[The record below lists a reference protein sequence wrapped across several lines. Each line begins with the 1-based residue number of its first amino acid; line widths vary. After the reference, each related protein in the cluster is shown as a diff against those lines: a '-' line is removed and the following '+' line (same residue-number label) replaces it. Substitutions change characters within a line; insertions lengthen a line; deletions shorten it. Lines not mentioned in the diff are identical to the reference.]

1 MEGRDVL
8 RMTCRTQS
16 RRRIGKR
23 GGDIMKKQITALALA
38 AMMAAASLA
47 GCSSKPAETSAPE
60 TEETAVETKAEET
73 EKAEAEN
80 GETEAA
86 AEQSENK
93 GTLVMATNAEFP
105 PYEFHDGG
113 EIVGIDVEIA
123 AAIAAEMGMDFEVED
138 IAFDSIIPEVQSGK
152 ADFGAAGMTVT
163 EDRKQSV
170 DFSDSYATATQVIIV
185 KADNADIASPDDLE
199 GKTIGVQLGT
209 TGDIYASDIADATI
223 EQYNKGFEAV
233 QALTQNK
240 IDAVIIDGEPA
251 KVFVAENEGLKI
263 LDEAFTTEEYAICVK
278 KGNTELLDG
287 INAAIASLK
296 ESGEL
301 QKIVDKY
308 ITAE

>member
-1 MEGRDVL
+1 
-8 RMTCRTQS
+8 
-16 RRRIGKR
+16 
-23 GGDIMKKQITALALA
+23 MKKQITALALA

-60 TEETAVETKAEET
+60 TEAQTEAEQTKAEEA
-73 EKAEAEN
+73 EAAEAEN
-80 GETEAA
+80 EETEAEA
-86 AEQSENK
+86 EAEQSENK
-93 GTLVMATNAEFP
+93 GVLVMATNAEFP

-170 DFSDSYATATQVIIV
+170 DFSDSYATATQVIII
-185 KADNADIASPDDLE
+185 KEDNADIVSPDDLP

-209 TGDIYASDIADATI
+209 TGDTYASDIADATI

-278 KGNTELLDG
+278 KGNTELLEG

>member
-1 MEGRDVL
+1 
-8 RMTCRTQS
+8 
-16 RRRIGKR
+16 
-23 GGDIMKKQITALALA
+23 MKKQFAALSMA
-38 AMMAAASLA
+38 AMMAAVSLA
-47 GCSSKPAETSAPE
+47 GCSSKPAETAASATEAATEAASEAAE
-60 TEETAVETKAEET
+60 TEAE
-73 EKAEAEN
+73 
-80 GETEAA
+80 ETEAA
-86 AEQSENK
+86 AESK

-123 AAIAAEMGMDFEVED
+123 AAIAKELGMDFEVED

-152 ADFGAAGMTVT
+152 ADFGAAGITVT

-170 DFSDSYATATQVIIV
+170 DFSDTYATATQVIIV
-185 KADNADIASPDDLE
+185 KEDNTEIGTPDDLV

-209 TGDIYASDIADATI
+209 TGDIYASDIEDATI

-233 QALTQNK
+233 QALSQNK

-251 KVFVAENEGLKI
+251 KVFVSENEGLKI

-278 KGNTELLDG
+278 KGNTELLED
-287 INAAIASLK
+287 INTAIANLK

-301 QKIVDKY
+301 QEIVDKY

>member
-1 MEGRDVL
+1 
-8 RMTCRTQS
+8 
-16 RRRIGKR
+16 
-23 GGDIMKKQITALALA
+23 MKKQITALALA

-60 TEETAVETKAEET
+60 TEAQTEAEQTKAEEA
-73 EKAEAEN
+73 EAAEAEN
-80 GETEAA
+80 EETEAEA
-86 AEQSENK
+86 EAEQSENK
-93 GTLVMATNAEFP
+93 GVLVMATNAEFP

-170 DFSDSYATATQVIIV
+170 DFSDSYATATQVIII
-185 KADNADIASPDDLE
+185 KEDNADIVSPDDLE

-233 QALTQNK
+233 DRK
-240 IDAVIIDGEPA
+240 SV
-251 KVFVAENEGLKI
+251 V
-263 LDEAFTTEEYAICVK
+263 
-278 KGNTELLDG
+278 
-287 INAAIASLK
+287 
-296 ESGEL
+296 
-301 QKIVDKY
+301 
-308 ITAE
+308 

>member
-1 MEGRDVL
+1 
-8 RMTCRTQS
+8 
-16 RRRIGKR
+16 
-23 GGDIMKKQITALALA
+23 MKKQITALALA

-60 TEETAVETKAEET
+60 TEAQTEAEQTKAEEA
-73 EKAEAEN
+73 EAAEAEN
-80 GETEAA
+80 EETEAEA
-86 AEQSENK
+86 EAEQSENK
-93 GTLVMATNAEFP
+93 GVLVMATNAEFP

-170 DFSDSYATATQVIIV
+170 DFSDSYATATQVIII
-185 KADNADIASPDDLE
+185 KEDNADIVSPDDLE

-278 KGNTELLDG
+278 KGNTELLEG

>member
-1 MEGRDVL
+1 
-8 RMTCRTQS
+8 
-16 RRRIGKR
+16 
-23 GGDIMKKQITALALA
+23 MKKQITSLALA

-60 TEETAVETKAEET
+60 TEAQTEAEQTKAEEA
-73 EKAEAEN
+73 EAAEAEN
-80 GETEAA
+80 EETEAEA
-86 AEQSENK
+86 EAEQSENK
-93 GTLVMATNAEFP
+93 GVLVMATNAEFP

-170 DFSDSYATATQVIIV
+170 DFSDSYATATQVIII
-185 KADNADIASPDDLE
+185 KEDNADIVSPDDLE

-278 KGNTELLDG
+278 KGNTELLEG

>member
-1 MEGRDVL
+1 
-8 RMTCRTQS
+8 
-16 RRRIGKR
+16 
-23 GGDIMKKQITALALA
+23 MKKQFAALSMA
-38 AMMAAASLA
+38 AMMAAVSLA
-47 GCSSKPAETSAPE
+47 GCSSKPAETAAPATEAATEAASEAAE
-60 TEETAVETKAEET
+60 TEAE
-73 EKAEAEN
+73 
-80 GETEAA
+80 ETEAA
-86 AEQSENK
+86 AESK

-123 AAIAAEMGMDFEVED
+123 AAIAKELGMDFEVED

-152 ADFGAAGMTVT
+152 ADFGAAGITVT

-170 DFSDSYATATQVIIV
+170 DFSDTYATATQVIIV
-185 KADNADIASPDDLE
+185 KEDNTGIETPDDLV

-209 TGDIYASDIADATI
+209 TGDIYASDIEDATI

-233 QALTQNK
+233 QALSQNK

-251 KVFVAENEGLKI
+251 KVFVSENEGLKI

-278 KGNTELLDG
+278 KGNTELLED
-287 INAAIASLK
+287 INTAIANLK

-301 QKIVDKY
+301 QEIVDKY

>member
-1 MEGRDVL
+1 
-8 RMTCRTQS
+8 
-16 RRRIGKR
+16 
-23 GGDIMKKQITALALA
+23 MKKQFTAVTMA
-38 AMMAAASLA
+38 AFMAAAALA
-47 GCSSKPAETSAPE
+47 GCSSKPAETEAPATEAATEAAE
-60 TEETAVETKAEET
+60 TEAAEAAEET
-73 EKAEAEN
+73 E
-80 GETEAA
+80 A
-86 AEQSENK
+86 AETN

-105 PYEFHDGG
+105 PYEFREGG

-123 AAIAAEMGMDFEVED
+123 AAIAAQMGMDFEVED
-138 IAFDSIIPEVQSGK
+138 IAFDSIIPAVQSGK

-170 DFSDSYATATQVIIV
+170 DFSESYATATQVIIV
-185 KADNADIASPDDLE
+185 KEDNAEIATPDDLE

-209 TGDIYASDIADATI
+209 TGDIYASDIPDATI

-233 QALTQNK
+233 QSLTQNK

-251 KVFVAENEGLKI
+251 KVFVSQNEGLKI

-287 INAAIASLK
+287 INTAIAELK

-301 QKIVDKY
+301 QAIVDKY

>member
-1 MEGRDVL
+1 
-8 RMTCRTQS
+8 
-16 RRRIGKR
+16 
-23 GGDIMKKQITALALA
+23 MKKQFTAVTMA
-38 AMMAAASLA
+38 AFMAAAALA
-47 GCSSKPAETSAPE
+47 GCSSKPAETEAPATEAAE
-60 TEETAVETKAEET
+60 TEAAEAAEET
-73 EKAEAEN
+73 E
-80 GETEAA
+80 A
-86 AEQSENK
+86 AETN

-105 PYEFHDGG
+105 PYEFREGG

-123 AAIAAEMGMDFEVED
+123 AAIAAQMGMDFEVED
-138 IAFDSIIPEVQSGK
+138 IAFDSIIPAVQSGK

-170 DFSDSYATATQVIIV
+170 DFSESYATATQVIIV
-185 KADNADIASPDDLE
+185 KEDNAEIATPDDLE

-209 TGDIYASDIADATI
+209 TGDIYASDIPDATI

-233 QALTQNK
+233 QSLTQNK

-251 KVFVAENEGLKI
+251 KVFVSQNEGLKI

-287 INAAIASLK
+287 INTAIAELK

-301 QKIVDKY
+301 QAIVDKY